1 MAKKV
6 IQAELDLA
14 TGQALKSVEGLNK
27 KLKATNKEIT
37 QTQQKGN
44 KFTNTLGKGFRG
56 VGKAVTG
63 FGNALKK
70 AGIGLAVAA
79 FAKLADVL
87 TRNQTA
93 IDFFTTANNALNIA
107 FNDFIN
113 LVIGQGQNIVNFFKA
128 IFEDPVGSLKDFG
141 QSIKDNITE
150 RFNSLL
156 DTLGFLASAVKKVFS
171 GDFTGALEDVKQA
184 GKESVDILTGVDNS
198 VDKVANTTSK
208 IIKATKGYTSEII
221 KQAKA
226 QTEVNKSARVAEA
239 QNALLLQQFDLQ
251 AEKQRQ
257 LRDDTSASI
266 EDRIAA
272 NKRLGEVLDEQE
284 KLMLANAQAT
294 LDAAKANKE
303 LNDNEENRIA
313 LINAEMEMADVRA
326 TVAGFRSEQLTN
338 ENSLIQE
345 GIDLEK
351 TKAEETIANEE
362 AIRNAR
368 NQTFD
373 LFTEL
378 VGAETAIGK
387 ALFLAKQSLI
397 LKEQIANAKA
407 AIAKVSMSSTE
418 AAADGVKGIGKAF
431 ASAPPPLNA
440 IPAAIAVAQ
449 AAMTAKSMIQA
460 VAKAKQSASQ
470 MGATGGSTPSVS
482 APTIASTP
490 PAFNVVGQAPENQ
503 LAETIAGQ
511 QQQPVKAFVVSDE
524 VSTAQALDRNII
536 ESASIG

>member
-1 MAKKV
+1 MGKKV
-6 IQAELDLA
+6 IQAELEVLTKDA
-14 TGQALKSVEGLNK
+14 QKAVDSLNK
-27 KLKATNKEIT
+27 KLKEVGKTTDVN
-37 QTQQKGN
+37 QKKGLS
-44 KFTNTLGKGFRG
+44 FTGSLKKGMTGLGK
-56 VGKAVTG
+56 ATTT

-79 FAKLADVL
+79 FTKLAFVL
-87 TRNQTA
+87 KSNQTA

-141 QSIKDNITE
+141 QSIKANIIE

-208 IIKATKGYTSEII
+208 IIKATKGYTSEIL
-221 KQAKA
+221 KQAEA
-226 QTEVNKSARVAEA
+226 QTELNKSAREAEA

-257 LRDDTSASI
+257 IRDDVSLSI
-266 EDRIAA
+266 EERIAA
-272 NKRLGEVLDEQE
+272 NKRLGEVLNEQE

-345 GIDLEK
+345 QVDLEK
-351 TKAEETIANEE
+351 TKAEEAIANEE

-373 LFTEL
+373 LYTQI
-378 VGAETAIGK
+378 VGSETAIGK

-407 AIAKVSMSSTE
+407 AIGRIGMTATE
-418 AAADGVKGIGKAF
+418 SAADGVKGIGKAF
-431 ASAPPPLNA
+431 ASAPPPLNN
-440 IPAAIAVAQ
+440 IPAAIAVGQ
-449 AAMTAKSMIQA
+449 AAATAISMVRA

-470 MGATGGSTPSVS
+470 MGGTGGSTPSVS
-482 APTIASTP
+482 APTVASTP

>member
-37 QTQQKGN
+37 QTEQKGN

-141 QSIKDNITE
+141 QSIKANITE

-208 IIKATKGYTSEII
+208 IIKATKGYTSEIT

-226 QTEVNKSARVAEA
+226 QTELNKSARVAEA
-239 QNALLLQQFDLQ
+239 QNAKLLQQFDLE

-345 GIDLEK
+345 QVDLEK
-351 TKAEETIANEE
+351 TKAEEAIANEE

-373 LFTEL
+373 LYTQI
-378 VGAETAIGK
+378 VGSETAIGK

-407 AIAKVSMSSTE
+407 AIGRIGMTATE
-418 AAADGVKGIGKAF
+418 SAADGVKGIGKAF
-431 ASAPPPLNA
+431 ASAPPPLNS
-440 IPAAIAVAQ
+440 IPAAIAVGQ
-449 AAMTAKSMIQA
+449 AAATAISMVRA

-470 MGATGGSTPSVS
+470 MGGTGGSTPSVS
-482 APTIASTP
+482 APTVASTP

>member
-1 MAKKV
+1 MCDPV
-6 IQAELDLA
+6 
-14 TGQALKSVEGLNK
+14 ALGIIS
-27 KLKATNKEIT
+27 
-37 QTQQKGN
+37 
-44 KFTNTLGKGFRG
+44 G

-208 IIKATKGYTSEII
+208 IIKATKGYTSEIL
-221 KQAKA
+221 KQADA
-226 QTEVNKSARVAEA
+226 QTELNKTAREAEA

-266 EDRIAA
+266 EERITA
-272 NKRLGEVLDEQE
+272 NKRLGEVLNEQE

-303 LNDNEENRIA
+303 LNNNEENRIA

-345 GIDLEK
+345 QVDLEK
-351 TKAEETIANEE
+351 TKAEEAIANEE

-373 LFTEL
+373 LYTSI
-378 VGAETAIGK
+378 VGSETAIGK

-407 AIAKVSMSSTE
+407 AISRISMSATE
-418 AAADGVKGIGKAF
+418 SATDGVKGIGKAF
-431 ASAPPPLNA
+431 ASAAPPLNA
-440 IPAAIAVAQ
+440 IPAAIAVGQ
-449 AAMTAKSMIQA
+449 AAATAISMVRA

-470 MGATGGSTPSVS
+470 MGGTGGSTPSVS
-482 APTIASTP
+482 APTVASTP

>member
-37 QTQQKGN
+37 QTEQKGN

-128 IFEDPVGSLKDFG
+128 IFEDPVGSMKDFG
-141 QSIKDNITE
+141 QSVKDNITE

-156 DTLGFLASAVKKVFS
+156 DTLGFLASAVKKVFAR
-171 GDFTGALEDVKQA
+171 DFAGALEDVKKA
-184 GKESVDILTGVDNS
+184 GKESVDILTGVDDS
-198 VDKVANTTSK
+198 VDKVAKTTSK
-208 IIKATKGYTSEII
+208 IIKVTKGYTSEIT

-226 QTEVNKSARVAEA
+226 QTELNKSARVAEA
-239 QNALLLQQFDLQ
+239 ENAKLLQQFDLQ

-284 KLMLANAQAT
+284 KLMLANAKAT

-326 TVAGFRSEQLTN
+326 TVEGFRSEQKIN
-338 ENSLIQE
+338 ENSLIKE
-345 GIDLEK
+345 GIDLEN
-351 TKAEETIANEE
+351 TKAEQAIANEE

-373 LFTEL
+373 LFTQL
-378 VGAETAIGK
+378 VGSETAIGK

-470 MGATGGSTPSVS
+470 MGATGGSTPSIS

>member
-37 QTQQKGN
+37 QTEQKGN

-128 IFEDPVGSLKDFG
+128 IFEDPVGSMKDFG
-141 QSIKDNITE
+141 QSVKDNITE

-156 DTLGFLASAVKKVFS
+156 DTLGFLASAVKKVFAR
-171 GDFTGALEDVKQA
+171 DFAGALEDVKKA
-184 GKESVDILTGVDNS
+184 GKESVDILTGVDDS
-198 VDKVANTTSK
+198 VDKVAKTTSK
-208 IIKATKGYTSEII
+208 IIKVTKGYTSEIT

-226 QTEVNKSARVAEA
+226 QTELNKSARVAEA
-239 QNALLLQQFDLQ
+239 ENAKLLQQFDLQ

-284 KLMLANAQAT
+284 KLMLANAKAT

-326 TVAGFRSEQLTN
+326 TVEGFRSEQKIN
-338 ENSLIQE
+338 ENSLIKEQ
-345 GIDLEK
+345 IDLEN
-351 TKAEETIANEE
+351 TKAEQAIANEE

-373 LFTEL
+373 LFTQL
-378 VGAETAIGK
+378 VGSETAIGK

-470 MGATGGSTPSVS
+470 MGATGGSTPSIS